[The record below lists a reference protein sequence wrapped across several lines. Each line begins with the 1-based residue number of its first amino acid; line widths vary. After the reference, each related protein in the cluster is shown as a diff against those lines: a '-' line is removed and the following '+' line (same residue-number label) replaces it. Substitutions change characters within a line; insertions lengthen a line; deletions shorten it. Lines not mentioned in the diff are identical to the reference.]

1 MQRTYRFKKFKFL
14 QFTLL
19 LLGAMVMM
27 LPFWWMLLSS
37 FKPAGELLQVPPTWF
52 PKSFSLSNYEKVLE
66 VMPFWHYLSN
76 SVFIGVLNTFVGVL
90 TSSLVGYVLAKYRF
104 WGRKYVIT
112 IILVT
117 MIIPYQV
124 LMIPLFTIMMK
135 IGWVD
140 SYYVLTV
147 PYFFNIFGIFLMRQF
162 MLDVPNELIEAAKM
176 DGCSHFR
183 IFFTIV
189 LPVVKPA
196 LATLSI
202 LLFMESWDSFLW
214 PLISINSQEYMTLPI
229 GLNSFLSEHFGRF
242 DQLVTASVMS
252 VLPMI
257 IIFLIAQKSF
267 IEGISLTGSK

>member
-1 MQRTYRFKKFKFL
+1 MQKTYKFSSFRIL

-19 LLGAMVMM
+19 LLGAMAMI

-37 FKPAGELLQVPPTWF
+37 FKSPSELMQNPPTWI
-52 PKSFSLSNYEKVLE
+52 PKSFSLANYKSVLDA
-66 VMPFWHYLSN
+66 MPFWHFLSN
-76 SVFIGVLNTFVGVL
+76 SVFIGILNTIVGVL
-90 TSSLVGYVLAKYRF
+90 TSSLVGYVLAKYKF
-104 WGRKYVIT
+104 WGRKFVFLVI
-112 IILVT
+112 LST

-162 MLDVPNELIEAAKM
+162 MMDVPDELIEAAKL

-183 IFFTIV
+183 IFFNIV
-189 LPVVKPA
+189 LPVVRPA
-196 LATLSI
+196 LATLCI
-202 LLFMESWDSFLW
+202 ILFMENWDSFLW
-214 PLISINSQEYMTLPI
+214 PLISINSQEYMTLPV
-229 GLNSFLSEHFGRF
+229 GLNSFLNEHFGRY

-257 IIFLIAQKSF
+257 IVFIIAQKSF